1 MESRQ
6 KEKINMHVELDKHDL
21 TMLVDS
27 LEYMTEVMKK
37 MEQSTGYQPY
47 TLDEINSMMN
57 FLDGF
62 YN

>member
-1 MESRQ
+1 MY
-6 KEKINMHVELDKHDL
+6 VELDKHDL

-27 LEYMTEVMKK
+27 LEYMKEVMKK
-37 MEQSTGYQPY
+37 MVHNTGYQPY
-47 TLDEINSMMN
+47 TLEEIENMCK

>member
-1 MESRQ
+1 MQ
-6 KEKINMHVELDKHDL
+6 VQLDKHDL
-21 TMLVDS
+21 IMIVDS

-47 TLDEINSMMN
+47 TISEIDNMVN

-62 YN
+62 YNIRDTK

>member
-1 MESRQ
+1 
-6 KEKINMHVELDKHDL
+6 MHVQLDKHDI

-27 LEYMTEVMKK
+27 LEYMKEVMRK
-37 MEQSTGYQPY
+37 MVHSTGYQPY
-47 TLDEINSMMN
+47 TLEEIESMCK